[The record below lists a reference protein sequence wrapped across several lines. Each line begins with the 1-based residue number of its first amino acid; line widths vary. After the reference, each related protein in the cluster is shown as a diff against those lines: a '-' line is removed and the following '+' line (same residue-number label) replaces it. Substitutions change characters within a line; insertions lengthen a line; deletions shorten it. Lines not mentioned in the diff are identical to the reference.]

1 MTHGT
6 VLLAD
11 PDRAAVV
18 GAVVNNNPELGSDM
32 AGRIVDEAVKYLAA
46 VADSPQ
52 PLVPSRVVDEGW
64 HTLILHTRVY
74 QKLCSQLGTFIHHT
88 PEPRDPSR
96 HNPDAITRTRQA
108 IVAAG
113 YTVDDA
119 LWLAPDDTTIPVAAS
134 CTHGPGGPEGS
145 CTGNPDGDGPSGPN

>member
-1 MTHGT
+1 MTNGTALLPETDRTAVVGT
-6 VLLAD
+6 VL
-11 PDRAAVV
+11 
-18 GAVVNNNPELGSDM
+18 NNNPELSPDM

-46 VADSPQ
+46 VAESRE
-52 PLVPSRVVDEGW
+52 PLVPSRVVDEGC

-74 QKLCSQLGTFIHHT
+74 RKLCNKLGTFVHHT

-96 HNPDAITRTRQA
+96 HNLAAITRTQRA

-119 LWLAPDDTTIPVAAS
+119 LWLAPEDTSIPVAAS
-134 CTHGPGGPEGS
+134 CTHSPGGPEGS
-145 CTGNPDGDGPSGPN
+145 CTGDPDGDGPSGPN